1 MPQRHRRGKN
11 TFQGVMILVADKELS
26 ITVGKQGGEDGD
38 MQISSLSFSLILNPR
53 KLPGASGEE

>member
-1 MPQRHRRGKN
+1 MPQRHRRSKN
-11 TFQGVMILVADKELS
+11 TFLGVMILEVEKDLS

-53 KLPGASGEE
+53 KLPGASGGE